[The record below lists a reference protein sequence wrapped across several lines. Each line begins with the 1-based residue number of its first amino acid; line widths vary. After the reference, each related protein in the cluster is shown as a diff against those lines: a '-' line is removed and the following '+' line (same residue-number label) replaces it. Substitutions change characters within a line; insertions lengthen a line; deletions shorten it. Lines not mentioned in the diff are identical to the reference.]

1 MKNEDLLDLSSSLKT
16 NVRVK
21 YDLRT
26 LVRSEFIYDVDP
38 ELDEK
43 SSGLSHEAYLEQ
55 FRKRAEA
62 KLIKTKIIYKLYN
75 KDESAQ
81 GGAGPL
87 DLTKNEQLYLN
98 KWVSDIKS
106 GKDRNLMNLRDSMVP
121 QTPTKLTV
129 GDLDAKTLYALNSVS
144 KVSIEREKHGQFSVS
159 DLVVELSHF
168 LDEDVVNKVETE
180 IFSDKLRKE
189 WGLSKDFKAVE
200 TRNKEISTVLNQLEE
215 VAWRSAGMLT
225 DKDFENL
232 KKMISIKRNKDYF
245 DKQFYTNDMTSFRN
259 YFEAVNNYDDRLALI
274 ERWLIRK
281 EDEYKARVVL
291 PPANLAKADQ
301 EIYEKLDRPMRK
313 ARESLAARLLIAD
326 EYGNA
331 IDKKYSDLTS
341 RELHTLTENLC
352 LRLYLFNY

>member
-43 SSGLSHEAYLEQ
+43 TSGLSHEAYLEQ

-75 KDESAQ
+75 REESAQ
-81 GGAGPL
+81 GGAAPL

-98 KWVSDIKS
+98 KWVSDIKN

-121 QTPTKLTV
+121 QIPTKLTV
-129 GDLDAKTLYALNSVS
+129 EDLDAKTLYALNSVS

-200 TRNKEISTVLNQLEE
+200 TRNKEISTVLN
-215 VAWRSAGMLT
+215 
-225 DKDFENL
+225 
-232 KKMISIKRNKDYF
+232 
-245 DKQFYTNDMTSFRN
+245 
-259 YFEAVNNYDDRLALI
+259 
-274 ERWLIRK
+274 
-281 EDEYKARVVL
+281 
-291 PPANLAKADQ
+291 
-301 EIYEKLDRPMRK
+301 
-313 ARESLAARLLIAD
+313 
-326 EYGNA
+326 
-331 IDKKYSDLTS
+331 
-341 RELHTLTENLC
+341 
-352 LRLYLFNY
+352 